1 MGALAERR
9 GPHPFPTNDTGGGTL
24 PVHTCE
30 WSTLEETIK
39 AAEKKG
45 ETIVQVVDGPR
56 IYVITQPRPK
66 RQYETRKRAT

>member
-1 MGALAERR
+1 M
-9 GPHPFPTNDTGGGTL
+9 

-56 IYVITQPRPK
+56 IYVITQARPK